1 MESSEPV
8 LKQRSAPATTASS
21 SKHSDSVSNETN
33 NNVDV
38 KSTDQTSSILSSSVQ
53 GASYLVLLQFV
64 SRMLT
69 FSLNQVLLRFTSAET
84 LGIASVQLELL
95 LNTILFLSREGV
107 RCAAI
112 RVSDD
117 PDTAAEPESRTTE
130 EDEKITT
137 ATLRPGTEAYKLQ
150 KFVNMVYAPIPV
162 GALMTILAVGYF
174 LSQVDKSSESEYPG
188 YRLSIYLYGLSAL
201 IELLAEP
208 MFMVAQYRLWV
219 RTRVS
224 VEGTAVLVRCL
235 LTCALTVYGARST
248 VVGLSSTSSKNT
260 MGVLAFAIAQFV
272 YGLLILGGF
281 LMAFWS
287 KSKERRNHDRQ
298 RVAAAEMKY
307 LGHKSPH
314 IAEEK
319 EDQIDDFVS
328 LKALLPRKLIRI
340 DKNGKSEYFYF
351 DTHLLKLSKTLT
363 AQSLLKHILTEGD
376 KMLMARF
383 TGPSAQGEYAFVVN
397 YGSLIA
403 RILFQPMEEISRTLF
418 SRLLSDVGPAS
429 SPETSSSK
437 KTSSGSTT
445 TTAANTHNV
454 TETQR
459 ANLLLSRNLL
469 LTIMKFHVLL
479 GSIFIAFG
487 THYTSTL
494 IDLVVGQK
502 WSRDTNAPAVLSLY
516 CWYVPIMGINGITE
530 AVVQAVASEKELGI
544 LSYWM
549 IGFSAVFCSTG
560 AFLMGVMDLGAIGI
574 VLANCVN
581 LSVRIIWSMW
591 FLSGYYGRYIPA
603 GSGAGSSPSKHSRFS
618 YVPWRN
624 IIPRP
629 MVLAAFGAAYI
640 VTSASEQWIG
650 WDRFHDKV
658 LHLGIGV
665 LTFGVV
671 TGVIFVTEKQ
681 FIRDIRDVV
690 KQRRQ

>member
-340 DKNGKSEYFYF
+340 DKNGK
-351 DTHLLKLSKTLT
+351 
-363 AQSLLKHILTEGD
+363 
-376 KMLMARF
+376 
-383 TGPSAQGEYAFVVN
+383 
-397 YGSLIA
+397 
-403 RILFQPMEEISRTLF
+403 ILFQPMEEISRTLF